1 MKKIRIGIICPS
13 EIAFRRFLPSLEK
26 EENFTYVGVAIASK
40 EEWDG
45 DVADTVIENEWKKGK
60 TFVDT
65 YGGKIFESYSSLI
78 MSNEVDAVYLPLPP
92 ALHYKWAKKALE
104 NDKHVFVEKPST
116 TNYQDSLNLVKLA
129 EERKLVLHENYMFQY
144 HSQISEIKKEVE
156 NGKIG
161 KVHSYHARFGF
172 PRRDK
177 NDFRYNK
184 ELGGGALLD
193 AGGYVIKL
201 ATRLLGEDITLESCV
216 MNSYEDFDVDLYG
229 SYMFRNK
236 KNEVFIGEYGMD
248 CEYQCMLSI
257 WGSKGI
263 MQTDRIFTAPDNF
276 KPSLKIIQ
284 NGEVE
289 TLELNCDSHFRK
301 SIRQFYN
308 AINDTAVR
316 DKIYNEILLQ
326 AQLVQKVRDISGG
339 LGNDK
344 I

>member
-1 MKKIRIGIICPS
+1 M
-13 EIAFRRFLPSLEK
+13 
-26 EENFTYVGVAIASK
+26 
-40 EEWDG
+40 
-45 DVADTVIENEWKKGK
+45 
-60 TFVDT
+60 
-65 YGGKIFESYSSLI
+65 
-78 MSNEVDAVYLPLPP
+78 
-92 ALHYKWAKKALE
+92 
-104 NDKHVFVEKPST
+104 
-116 TNYQDSLNLVKLA
+116 
-129 EERKLVLHENYMFQY
+129 
-144 HSQISEIKKEVE
+144 
-156 NGKIG
+156 
-161 KVHSYHARFGF
+161 
-172 PRRDK
+172 
-177 NDFRYNK
+177 
-184 ELGGGALLD
+184 D

-201 ATRLLGEDITLESCV
+201 ATKLLGEDITLESCV